1 MVDTIH
7 LERHDPDAIRP
18 SLKLLTDWQFEPAL
32 KAEIELRFIADGNSR
47 TRVEFEHRYLDRYGS
62 RRDEM
67 RRIYDTEGDWGNL
80 LEAFVR
86 AAEA

>member
-1 MVDTIH
+1 M
-7 LERHDPDAIRP
+7 IRP

-32 KAEIELRFIADGNSR
+32 KAEIAVHFIADGNSR
-47 TRVEFEHRYLDRYGS
+47 TRVELEHRYLDRYGF

-80 LEAFVR
+80 FEASVR
-86 AAEA
+86 AAEAWTGG